1 MKKVYITPASDI
13 IYIEAESQLL
23 NFSTDLSDDPAENPA
38 NIRLFDDSDDD
49 SDD

>member
-13 IYIEAESQLL
+13 ICIDMGTHLL